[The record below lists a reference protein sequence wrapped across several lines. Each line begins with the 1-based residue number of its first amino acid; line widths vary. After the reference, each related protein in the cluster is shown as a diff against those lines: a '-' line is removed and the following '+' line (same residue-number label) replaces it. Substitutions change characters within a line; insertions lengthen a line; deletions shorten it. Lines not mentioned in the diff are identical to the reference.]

1 MITDPAVAGSGRV
14 TVDPSGAVGA
24 ALVSQAE
31 EIKIIIN
38 INIELYIYCRLVI
51 LHFSKLLFKQ

>member
-31 EIKIIIN
+31 EIKIITKIK
-38 INIELYIYCRLVI
+38 ILSFIYNAVL
-51 LHFSKLLFKQ
+51 